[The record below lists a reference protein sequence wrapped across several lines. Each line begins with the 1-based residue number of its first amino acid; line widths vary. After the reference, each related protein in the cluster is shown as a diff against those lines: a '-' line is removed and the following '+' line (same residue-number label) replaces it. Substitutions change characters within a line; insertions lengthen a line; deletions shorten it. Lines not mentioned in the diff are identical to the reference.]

1 MKIYYWSPFTSNV
14 ATIKAV
20 INSAY
25 GLKKIF
31 HYDTYIVNSFGE
43 WNNYKKEIKSK
54 KINLINNSKKTT
66 IKNVQGFWL
75 SRIEFIKIFI
85 HSFFF
90 LKGIL
95 IKKKP
100 KYLIIHLITSLPL
113 VLFLLFSFDTKLVL
127 RISGLPKLNFFRKM
141 LWKISKNN
149 IEFITVPTEET
160 FKNLKKLNIFD
171 SSKIHFLP
179 DPVFIREQIN
189 KDFNKMIKN
198 KNPYILNIG
207 RLTKQKNQII
217 LIKSFKEISKNYQ
230 NLDLF
235 ILGDGE
241 KYQELINLA
250 KDLNIEKKIRFLG
263 HVNSSYEYIK
273 ESLCVIVT
281 SLWEDP
287 GFVMIEASALNKI
300 VITSN
305 CPSGPKEFFN
315 NGKTGFLFKNDNI
328 KSLINTFDRFMVEKK
343 NKINFYKKINYEKSL
358 KYSEIEHSKS
368 FRKLFQ
374 IYEKR

>member
-25 GLKKIF
+25 GLKKLF
-31 HYDTYIVNSFGE
+31 HYDTHIVNSFGE
-43 WNNYKKEIKSK
+43 WNNYKEEIKSK
-54 KINLINNSKKTT
+54 KINIINNSKKTK
-66 IKNVQGFWL
+66 IKNVHGFLL
-75 SRIEFIKIFI
+75 SRIEFIKIFV

-90 LKGIL
+90 LKKIL

-113 VLFLLFSFDTKLVL
+113 VLFLLFNFDTKLVL
-127 RISGLPKLNFFRKM
+127 RISGFPKLNFFRKL

-149 IEFITVPTEET
+149 IEFITVPTKET
-160 FKNLKKLNIFD
+160 FKNLKKMNIFD
-171 SSKIHFLP
+171 SSKIHYLP
-179 DPVFIREQIN
+179 DPVFIKKQID
-189 KDFNKMIKN
+189 KGFNKIIKN
-198 KNPYILNIG
+198 KKPYILNIG
-207 RLTKQKNQII
+207 RLTNQKNQKI
-217 LIKSFKEISKNYQ
+217 LIRSFKEISKKYKYL
-230 NLDLF
+230 NLL

-241 KYQELINLA
+241 KYQELTNLA
-250 KDLNIEKKIRFLG
+250 KDLNIEKKIKFLG

-273 ESLCVIVT
+273 KSLCVIVT

-300 VITSN
+300 VISSN
-305 CPSGPKEFFN
+305 CPSGPKEFFE

-328 KSLINTFDRFMVEKK
+328 RSLINTFNRFMITKK
-343 NKINFYKKINYEKSL
+343 NKIKSYKKINYQKSL
-358 KYSEIEHSKS
+358 RYSEIEHSKN

>member
-1 MKIYYWSPFTSNV
+1 MKIYYWSPFTSSV

-25 GLKKIF
+25 GLKKLYKF
-31 HYDTYIVNSFGE
+31 DTCIINSFGE
-43 WNNYKKEIKSK
+43 WNSYKKEFKSK
-54 KINLINNSKKTT
+54 KIEIINNANKSK
-66 IKNVQGFWL
+66 IVFIQGYL
-75 SRIEFIKIFI
+75 NSRIAFIRIFF

-90 LKGIL
+90 LKNIL

-100 KYLIIHLITSLPL
+100 EYLIIHLITSLPL
-113 VLFLLFSFDTKLVL
+113 ILFLIFKFDTKLVL
-127 RISGLPKLNFFRKM
+127 RISGLPKLNFFRKL
-141 LWKISKNN
+141 LWRMSKNN
-149 IEFITVPTEET
+149 IEFVTVPTQET
-160 FKNLKKLNIFD
+160 LKNLKKMNIFD
-171 SSKIHFLP
+171 STKIHFLP
-179 DPVFIREQIN
+179 DPVFIKKQVEKNFDIIN
-189 KDFNKMIKN
+189 KN

-207 RLTKQKNQII
+207 RLTEQKNQKI
-217 LIKSFKEISKNYQ
+217 LIKSFKEILKKYKNL
-230 NLDLF
+230 NLL

-241 KYQELINLA
+241 KYHELINLA
-250 KDLNIEKKIRFLG
+250 KNLNIEKKIKFLG
-263 HVNSSYEYIK
+263 HVNSNYEYIK
-273 ESLCVIVT
+273 KSLCVIIT

-287 GFVMIEASALNKI
+287 GFVMIEASVLNKI
-300 VITSN
+300 VISSN

-328 KSLINTFDRFMVEKK
+328 NSLINTFERFMVEKK
-343 NKINFYKKINYEKSL
+343 KKIISYKKINYQNSL